1 MKLKQQICAAAL
13 ALFLAVPVYAD
24 FDEGQKEF
32 MAGNYEQSCRAYKD
46 SALSGDSRSQFSL
59 ALMCYEVGLG
69 ATQDYEK
76 AAYWFEKAAQQGH
89 IESKNSLALLYE
101 SGNGVDQDYQKAIYW
116 YEQAAKKGHVNAQF
130 KLALLYYN
138 GQGVAQ
144 DFKQAFRWYE
154 QAAKQGDA
162 GAQNNLASLYDN
174 GQGIAQDYKQATY
187 WYEQAAKQGY
197 AKAQFNLAQF
207 YYDDRGVQDYKLALY
222 WYEQAAKQGYSNA
235 QFNLGA
241 AYANGLGV
249 LQDFIQAHKWMNIA
263 SASGHQDARRVRDQ
277 VIAPKM
283 TPQQIQQAQAL
294 ARTFL
299 NGEVAPEPKAP
310 QPAAPSITT
319 GSGFVISKGGQIVTN
334 AHVVEGCKS
343 ISVEL
348 GNQQTSATLQAADNT
363 NDMAILKSSLTT
375 TRPANLAAGRIT
387 LGQTAYAMGYPLR
400 GLLGQDLQMT
410 NGIISGLN
418 GLQND
423 FRYYQINAAV
433 QSGNSGGP
441 LLNEQANVIGI
452 VSMKLNVAFVNELV
466 GDLPQNVNF
475 AIKSTQLMGYLDAN
489 SVDYQVTSSG
499 QKLSSSQVAER
510 AREFTAFITC
520 EK

>member
-1 MKLKQQICAAAL
+1 MTFKKKVLAGAL
-13 ALFLAVPVYAD
+13 ALFFAMPGYAD
-24 FDEGQKEF
+24 FD
-32 MAGNYEQSCRAYKD
+32 AGAEAFK
-46 SALSGDSRSQFSL
+46 
-59 ALMCYEVGLG
+59 
-69 ATQDYEK
+69 
-76 AAYWFEKAAQQGH
+76 
-89 IESKNSLALLYE
+89 
-101 SGNGVDQDYQKAIYW
+101 SGNHALAYQELKSAAEEGDGRAQVLLGIIYQGSRGVDQDYSRAYYWLEKAALQDFPIAQYFLAEQLYKGFGVERDLKQAARWYKKAAAQDHMEAQFYTGYFYANGLGVTQDYKQAIYWYEKAANQGLVTAKLNLGIMYGNVNDVKDYKKAAFWLEEAAKQDHSLAQYFIGHFYDIGQGVPQSYKAAAYW
-116 YEQAAKKGHVNAQF
+116 YEQAAEQGHT
-130 KLALLYYN
+130 
-138 GQGVAQ
+138 
-144 DFKQAFRWYE
+144 
-154 QAAKQGDA
+154 
-162 GAQNNLASLYDN
+162 GAQYSLASLYEN
-174 GQGIAQDYKQATY
+174 GHGVIQDY
-187 WYEQAAKQGY
+187 
-197 AKAQFNLAQF
+197 
-207 YYDDRGVQDYKLALY
+207 
-222 WYEQAAKQGYSNA
+222 
-235 QFNLGA
+235 
-241 AYANGLGV
+241 
-249 LQDFIQAHKWMNIA
+249 IQAHKWMNIA
-263 SASGHQDARRVRDQ
+263 SANGHERAREARDQ

-294 ARTFL
+294 ARAFL
-299 NGEVAPEPKAP
+299 SGEVAPEPKAP
-310 QPAAPSITT
+310 QPAAPSVTT
-319 GSGFVISKGGQIVTN
+319 GSGFVIGKNGQIVTN

-375 TRPANLAAGRIT
+375 TRPANLAAGQIT
-387 LGQTAYAMGYPLR
+387 LGQTAYAMGFPLR

-452 VSMKLNVAFVNELV
+452 VSMKLNAVFVNELV

-510 AREFTAFITC
+510 AREFTVFITC

>member
-1 MKLKQQICAAAL
+1 MTFKKKVLAGAL

-24 FDEGQKEF
+24 FAKGIEAYQ
-32 MAGNYEQSCRAYKD
+32 AGNYVSAYQEFE
-46 SALSGDSRSQFSL
+46 SAASNGHALSQF
-59 ALMCYEVGLG
+59 M
-69 ATQDYEK
+69 
-76 AAYWFEKAAQQGH
+76 
-89 IESKNSLALLYE
+89 LALLY
-101 SGNGVDQDYQKAIYW
+101 D
-116 YEQAAKKGHVNAQF
+116 
-130 KLALLYYN
+130 N
-138 GQGVAQ
+138 GQGVIQ
-144 DFKQAFRWYE
+144 DYKQAAYWYE
-154 QAAKQGDA
+154 QAAKQGVA
-162 GAQNNLASLYDN
+162 SAQNNLALLHDK
-174 GQGIAQDYKQATY
+174 GQGVTQDFKQAAYWYEQAAKQGVASAQNNLALLHDKGQGVTQDFKQAAY

-197 AKAQFNLAQF
+197 DIAQFNLAEL

-249 LQDFIQAHKWMNIA
+249 IQDFIQAHRWMNIA
-263 SASGHQDARRVRDQ
+263 SASGHQDARRVRDEI
-277 VIAPKM
+277 IAPKM

-294 ARTFL
+294 ARAFL
-299 NGEVAPEPKAP
+299 SGDVAPEPKAP
-310 QPAAPSITT
+310 QPAAQSVTT
-319 GSGFVISKGGQIVTN
+319 GSGFVISKDGQIVTN

-348 GNQQTSATLQAADNT
+348 GNRQTTATLQAADNT

-387 LGQTAYAMGYPLR
+387 LGQTVYAMGYPLR

-452 VSMKLNVAFVNELV
+452 VSMKLNAVFVNELV

-489 SVDYQVTSSG
+489 SVDYQVTSSE

-510 AREFTAFITC
+510 AREFTVFISC